1 MVAFLDHEQKPLFE
15 LGWNNMYKFYHED
28 HPDTYVGYDTDLEN
42 IIKSLNRDENK
53 PLSVDQIDQ
62 IYDVLISSCIRTDDE
77 KYQILKQKQKDHE
90 E

>member
-1 MVAFLDHEQKPLFE
+1 MS
-15 LGWNNMYKFYHED
+15 YSYED
-28 HPDTYVGYDTDLEN
+28 HPDTYVGYDTDLEK

-77 KYQILKQKQKDHE
+77 KYQILKQKDHE